1 MCDILL
7 LTSQIVYEFLLRYV
21 VSNDTDAKTAKRYID
36 HYFVVRLLELFDSED
51 PRERDYLKTIL
62 HRIYGKFMVH
72 RPFIRKA
79 INNVFYRFVFET
91 ERHNGI
97 AELLEILGSIIN
109 GFALPLKE
117 EHKVW
122 SDQIFFST
130 KFFTA
135 EENFVL
141 RVHLVSRV
149 AVFRM
154 W

>member
-1 MCDILL
+1 MLYRSIFNEFERNAFLISVLCYGHILFK
-7 LTSQIVYEFLLRYV
+7 I
-21 VSNDTDAKTAKRYID
+21 A
-36 HYFVVRLLELFDSED
+36 ED

-79 INNVFYRFVFET
+79 INYVFYRFVFET

-117 EHKVW
+117 EHKVGL
-122 SDQIFFST
+122 QTIIFLFLFLLS
-130 KFFTA
+130 FA
-135 EENFVL
+135 
-141 RVHLVSRV
+141 
-149 AVFRM
+149 
-154 W
+154 